1 MEKPIERGSY
11 VQDTRHPEYGVGRVL
26 NAGAFATRVLFVRGG
41 LRVFRVD
48 EGGKLRTS
56 APPPAEEL
64 EALSAKEARLSQGLL
79 LEPAPDAAPKKA
91 VKAKA
96 AKRKIATNAA
106 DGGAR

>member
-26 NAGAFATRVLFVRGG
+26 NAGAFATRVLFARGG

-56 APPPAEEL
+56 APPPPEEL

-79 LEPAPDAAPKKA
+79 LEPAPDAPKKP

-96 AKRKIATNAA
+96 AKRKSATGAA